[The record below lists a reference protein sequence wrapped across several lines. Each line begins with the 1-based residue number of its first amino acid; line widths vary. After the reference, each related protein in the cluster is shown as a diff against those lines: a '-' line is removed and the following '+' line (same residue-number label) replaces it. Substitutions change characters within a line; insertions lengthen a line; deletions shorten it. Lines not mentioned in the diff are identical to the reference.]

1 MGGHCI
7 AVDPWFIVSSNPEKA
22 RLIRTART
30 VNDSKPGFVVD
41 KVVEAADQFKQPV
54 IACLGLAFK
63 ANIDDLRESPAPR
76 RTVNFTLR
84 GVHQDPV
91 TLDARMAAEV
101 TEVLRRVLAGE
112 L

>member
-1 MGGHCI
+1 MLQSRSLVEDILGDVVVATKLGHG
-7 AVDPWFIVSSNPEKA
+7 
-22 RLIRTART
+22 IRDATKNRDGVLRDASVQR
-30 VNDSKPGFVVD
+30 P
-41 KVVEAADQFKQPV
+41 A
-54 IACLGLAFK
+54 
-63 ANIDDLRESPAPR
+63 RESSPR

-84 GVHQDPV
+84 GVHPDPV

>member
-1 MGGHCI
+1 MRVPLLD
-7 AVDPWFIVSSNPEKA
+7 AVLPSNE
-22 RLIRTART
+22 
-30 VNDSKPGFVVD
+30 
-41 KVVEAADQFKQPV
+41 VEVLRALEAV
-54 IACLGLAFK
+54 IATGKRHVALLGLAFK
-63 ANIDDLRESPAPR
+63 PGTDDLRESPAPR

-84 GVHQDPV
+84 GVHPDPV